1 MSALMTSW
9 LFLILVCVTIKVIEE
24 RIRYLRKYE
33 IHMREF
39 YKAAGIL
46 LSYEHLPGPVLDM
59 ISFLHAKTKG
69 RFAAAG
75 FLMHLVKRDRAEI
88 AGAPESARLKAIN
101 QFIEDR
107 PEQGRLFE
115 QICVLGVL
123 AMSYRAYILGGSLRA
138 FVFFDAAQHPARTR
152 DVAVGFFNVEAK
164 TERS

>member
-1 MSALMTSW
+1 MSALLTSW
-9 LFLILVCVTIKVIEE
+9 IFLLLVCVTIKVIEE
-24 RIRYLRKYE
+24 RIRYLRKFE

-39 YKAAGIL
+39 HKAAGIL
-46 LSYEHLPGPVLDM
+46 LSYEHIPEPVLDM
-59 ISFLHAKTKG
+59 ILFLQAKTHD

-75 FLMHLVKRDRAEI
+75 FFKHLVKRDRAAI
-88 AGAPESARLKAIN
+88 AGAPESPGSQVIN
-101 QFIEDR
+101 RFIEER

-115 QICVLGVL
+115 QICVLGVQ

-164 TERS
+164 NERL